1 MDTSQLN
8 TWMPLR
14 HFYLSESILEL
25 TFIEPWPHPFTTK
38 LDLPDL
44 AEGGE
49 DLLEVLPV
57 HVPGQAPD
65 VDLSGGRGPAP
76 SPAPGPRLG
85 PRALA
90 GLLWRRLEIII
101 VACYSKYYDPT
112 HLDTWLVILGFAFLP
127 HWRGRWLLPCL
138 WCLSLVLT
146 AFLLLIFLCLV
157 PASGS
162 DKESMYT

>member
-1 MDTSQLN
+1 
-8 TWMPLR
+8 MPLR
-14 HFYLSESILEL
+14 HFYLSESILER

-65 VDLSGGRGPAP
+65 VDLRRGRGPAA
-76 SPAPGPRLG
+76 SPAPGPRLR

-90 GLLWRRLEIII
+90 GLLWRRLETNIITL
-101 VACYSKYYDPT
+101 YSESLHPS

-127 HWRGRWLLPCL
+127 HWRGSWLLPCL
-138 WCLSLVLT
+138 RCLSLVLT
-146 AFLLLIFLCLV
+146 AFLLLIFL
-157 PASGS
+157 
-162 DKESMYT
+162 